1 MLVSQHHRYSSS
13 CTAPPLAS
21 NFLTQFTNWAKI
33 WVSSSSA
40 SLPALPSSRK
50 RKLIL
55 MDTTHFRD
63 TDIRSRVNYYDQS
76 YYIHNAIPTSSQR
89 ASLYRST
96 CQKLRPN
103 HSKLTRLGD
112 MIHVRHFWDDLEKLA
127 FPDLTSNTNYHYVA
141 PSKRVPFNPDKLGS
155 LYRPKRSKKLPPVHL
170 LQKRKRPSFGSS
182 TIVYTLT
189 PNQHVQILPTNIT
202 CRTSPRPGV
211 PQTMKRF
218 VHLQDEQEEDDDDD
232 VPLGA
237 LQFS

>member
-1 MLVSQHHRYSSS
+1 MFVSQHHRYSSS
-13 CTAPPLAS
+13 YTTRPIS
-21 NFLTQFTNWAKI
+21 STFLTQFTAWAKV
-33 WVSSSSA
+33 WMSSST
-40 SLPALPSSRK
+40 SLPALSSSRK

-76 YYIHNAIPTSSQR
+76 HCIHTIPTSSQR

-127 FPDLTSNTNYHYVA
+127 FPDLTSNTNHHYVA

-155 LYRPKRSKKLPPVHL
+155 LYRPRRSKKLPPLHFQ
-170 LQKRKRPSFGSS
+170 QKQKRPSFGSS

-189 PNQHVQILPTNIT
+189 PNQHVQILPIHIN
-202 CRTSPRPGV
+202 CRISSRPRV
-211 PQTMKRF
+211 PQAMGRL
-218 VHLQDEQEEDDDDD
+218 VHQHDEQEEDDDDD

>member
-13 CTAPPLAS
+13 HAARPIAS
-21 NFLTQFTNWAKI
+21 NFLTQFTAWAKV
-33 WVSSSSA
+33 WMSSST
-40 SLPALPSSRK
+40 SLPALSSSRK

-55 MDTTHFRD
+55 MNTPHFRD

-76 YYIHNAIPTSSQR
+76 HYTHSTVPTSLQR

-127 FPDLTSNTNYHYVA
+127 FPDLTSSTSHHYVA

-155 LYRPKRSKKLPPVHL
+155 LYRPRRSKKLPPMHL
-170 LQKRKRPSFGSS
+170 QQKRKRPSFGSS

-189 PNQHVQILPTNIT
+189 PNQHVQILPTHINSRISL
-202 CRTSPRPGV
+202 RPRV
-211 PQTMKRF
+211 PQAMRGL
-218 VHLQDEQEEDDDDD
+218 VHQHDKQEEDDDDD